1 MLKYIFGIIA
11 LITIGLTSWLVYLY
25 LNIRFDIDE
34 VVNYKPPLTTQFYD
48 KNGELVA
55 NIFEKENRLYVN
67 YDDIPPRVIESLLAI
82 EDTQFF
88 EHNGVNPDAI
98 LRAILKDIK
107 AGKLVEG
114 ASTLTQQLVKT
125 LLLTRE
131 KKLMRKIK
139 EALLSI
145 RIEQVLTK
153 EEILERYLNQVYFG
167 HGYYGIKTAALG
179 YFKKELYELSLKEIA
194 ILVGLPKAPSFYD
207 LTRNLKF
214 SLARANQVV
223 NRLKTLGW
231 INNKEFEEAIDY
243 VPTVYNQT
251 LTLNQ
256 APYIVD
262 YAFKELSKSIPN
274 IKQEGYTINLTID
287 LKAQQIAREALNVA
301 YDGIIKRDEYFRN
314 LDLKDMDSVPMDL
327 VEEEE
332 SYTKTLNGGLITIE
346 SSTGKIISMLGGID
360 YDKSSF
366 NRVVQSKRQPGS
378 AVKPF
383 IYQQALDLGYSP
395 ATMVADISRTYEFD
409 DEETDKA
416 KENVTD
422 NTTDTTTNDKV
433 EPIIKVIDGV
443 EVKLN
448 PDGTP
453 YVEEETKKKRW
464 QPKNY
469 EENYKGLIPLR
480 EALVHS
486 RNLAT
491 INLVNDIGIDV
502 IYKGLQ
508 SYGLQDMPFD
518 LSITL
523 GSFGIS
529 PIELSQ
535 AYSMFSNHGVQV
547 KPYLVNSITNRYKQT
562 ITFEPE
568 ERYVT
573 SPEQSYLMTTILE
586 DVVARGT
593 GRKARVAGIE
603 VAGKTGTTN
612 NNIDA
617 WFCGFTPT
625 MQTIVW
631 FGNDN
636 NKPMRKSETGGR
648 TSGPAFKYY
657 YENYLKLHPEL
668 KREFV
673 MPENVKTTI
682 LNGKKEYY
690 TDTSKLPVIKPQIM
704 DSNQIQF

>member
-1 MLKYIFGIIA
+1 MLKYILAFFT
-11 LITIGLTSWLVYLY
+11 LIGLAIFGWLIWLY
-25 LNIRFDIDE
+25 LSLRFE
-34 VVNYKPPLTTQFYD
+34 VDAVINYKPPLTTQFFD

-55 NIFEKENRLYVN
+55 NIFDKENRLYVK
-67 YDDIPPRVIESLLAI
+67 YEDIPPRVVEALLAI

-88 EHNGVNPDAI
+88 EHNGINPDAI
-98 LRAILKDIK
+98 LRAIIKDIK
-107 AGKLVEG
+107 ARKLVEG

-125 LLLTRE
+125 LLLSRD
-131 KKLMRKIK
+131 KKIMRKIK

-145 RIEQVLTK
+145 RVEQLLTK

-207 LTRNLKF
+207 PTRNLKF

-231 INNKEFEEAIDY
+231 INDKEYADSIDV
-243 VPTVYNQT
+243 VPEVFNQT

-262 YAFKELSKSIPN
+262 YAFKELSRDIPN
-274 IKQEGYTINLTID
+274 IKEEGYTINLTID
-287 LKAQQIAREALNVA
+287 LKAQQLAREALNLA
-301 YDGIIKRDEYFRN
+301 YEGVLKRDQYFRAQAYKD
-314 LDLKDMDSVPMDL
+314 LDVIPIALI
-327 VEEEE
+327 EEEE
-332 SYTKTLNGGLITIE
+332 SYTKELNGGIISIE
-346 SSTGKIISMLGGID
+346 SNTGKIIAMLGGVD
-360 YDKSSF
+360 YEKSSF

-383 IYQQALDLGYSP
+383 IYQQALDIGYSP
-395 ATMVADISRTYEFD
+395 ATLIADISRTYEFK
-409 DEETDKA
+409 DEETEKA
-416 KENVTD
+416 KD
-422 NTTDTTTNDKV
+422 NLDGQNSNND
-433 EPIIKVIDGV
+433 EALLMT
-443 EVKLN
+443 VK
-448 PDGTP
+448 TAEEIAA
-453 YVEEETKKKRW
+453 EEEAKKKRW

-469 EENYKGLIPLR
+469 EENYKGLITFR

-502 IYKGLQ
+502 IYKGLK
-508 SYGLQDMPFD
+508 SYGLNDMPFD

-535 AYSMFSNHGVQV
+535 AYSMFSNGGVQV
-547 KPYLVNSITNRYKQT
+547 KPYLINSISNRYKQT
-562 ITFEPE
+562 IYFEPE
-568 ERYVT
+568 EKFIIA
-573 SPEQSYLMTTILE
+573 PEQAYLMTTILN
-586 DVVARGT
+586 DVATRGT
-593 GRKARVAGIE
+593 GRSANVKDID

-617 WFCGFTPT
+617 WFCGYTPT
-625 MQTIVW
+625 IQTIVW

-648 TSGPAFKYY
+648 TSGPAFKYFT
-657 YENYLKLHPEL
+657 ENYLKLHPEI
-668 KREFV
+668 KREFEK
-673 MPENVKTTI
+673 PANVKTASI
-682 LNGKKEYY
+682 NGVKEYY
-690 TDTSKLPVIKPQIM
+690 TDTSKLPLVKPQLS
-704 DSNQIQF
+704 DPNQIQF